1 MNRIIAVAVVLSSIL
16 LGQSAFAMRSA
27 IIGGVRDGLAIGI
40 MGEENTPSNI
50 GIRFGAEA
58 CTGKNPVVLFL
69 GGKKYLTTLSGNVP
83 LSLGFGLVAYAG
95 NKTEAGISVSAIFDR
110 AFGVPP
116 LFVEVGIDIAGSGK
130 LQAQV
135 GYRY

>member
-1 MNRIIAVAVVLSSIL
+1 MNKKLSIAALLFVLL

-27 IIGGVRDGLAIGI
+27 IIGGIRDGLAIGI

-69 GGKKYLTTLSGNVP
+69 GGKKYLTTLSANTP

-95 NKTEAGISVSAIFDR
+95 SNTEAGISVSAIFDR

-116 LFVEVGIDIAGSGK
+116 LFVEVGIDVAGSGK